1 MLYKY
6 EHTTPVGE
14 IVIAATEEAL
24 VLCDWKCNRHRLNSQ
39 KRIEEYFGEKFREEK
54 NETIEKTIVQLR
66 EYFEKKRKEFDI
78 PLLLIGTEFQKRIWK
93 LLMGIEYGETIA
105 YSTLAERHGDKKA
118 VRGVAQAVGKNPISI
133 IVPCHRIIGK
143 NGTLTG
149 YAGGV
154 ETKNK
159 LLNIEGITLL

>member
-6 EHTTPVGE
+6 KYTTPAGE
-14 IVIAATEEAL
+14 TIIGATEEAL

-39 KRIEEYFGEKFREEK
+39 KRIEEYFGEKFIEGK
-54 NETIEKTIVQLR
+54 NEIIEKTIIQLG

-78 PLLLIGTEFQKRIWK
+78 PILLVGTEFQKRIWQ
-93 LLMGIEYGETIA
+93 LLREIGYGETAA
-105 YSTLAERHGDKKA
+105 YSTLAERYGDKKA
-118 VRGVAQAVGKNPISI
+118 VRGTAQAVGKNPISI

-149 YAGGV
+149 YAGGL

-159 LLNIEGITLL
+159 LLQIEGTTLL

>member
-14 IVIAATEEAL
+14 IVIAATDEAL

-54 NETIEKTIVQLR
+54 NETIEKTIVQLK

-93 LLMGIEYGETIA
+93 LLMGIEYGETID
-105 YSTLAERHGDKKA
+105 YSTLAERYGDKKA